1 MMNDGERPQ
10 ASPFIINEHRWGSS
24 TTDPKFT
31 CNIRLTVPRYEVR
44 TEITIEYRSM
54 IIGKHDCTVKIWNY
68 TND

>member
-31 CNIRLTVPRYEVR
+31 CNIRLTIPKYEV
-44 TEITIEYRSM
+44 ENYYY
-54 IIGKHDCTVKIWNY
+54 IIANHGSTVKNGIIPMINL
-68 TND
+68 